1 MMSLAIARSEL
12 KRVLREPAFLFV
24 VLMFPIAMTLAFG
37 TAFNSPPLPASPAS
51 LAVVDLDGGVYAQQM
66 TAAISSSG
74 YAVIIPSSSLNDSL
88 DQLRSGGLDAVL
100 VIPSGFTAEVA
111 ALRANGTAAPLSLP
125 LYVAELSPA
134 ALSMPEAVDAA
145 LWSTVDPQST
155 TGSPLALNE
164 NRVASTQT
172 RPFDVMVPGLFAFS
186 AVFITMTVAQSL
198 TSDREKGILA
208 RLGLT
213 RMSSRQ
219 FMLGLVI
226 VNSLLALIQAVL
238 VLSLASALGYQ
249 VTALIGAIAVVV
261 LTMVFAMCSVGLGMI
276 TAAIAKS
283 SGSATG
289 IAFIFILP
297 QMFLGTFV
305 GSGPSSQSISALMP
319 AHYLTAAAAGLLQGN
334 VTSSVLADTV
344 ILCIASLGIVL
355 VGAYAFSRRV
365 RVR

>member
-37 TAFNSPPLPASPAS
+37 TAFNSPPAAASPVS
-51 LAVVDLDGGVYAQQM
+51 LAVVDLDGGIYAQQM
-66 TAAISSSG
+66 TSAVSSSG
-74 YAVIIPSSSLNDSL
+74 YAYIIPSSSINDSL
-88 DQLRSGGLDAVL
+88 DQLRSGSLDAVL
-100 VIPSGFTAEVA
+100 VIPQGFTAEVT
-111 ALRANGTAAPLSLP
+111 ALRANNTAAPLSLP

-134 ALSMPEAVDAA
+134 ALSMPQAVDAA

-155 TGSPLALNE
+155 TSSPLTLDE
-164 NRVASTQT
+164 SSVASAQT
-172 RPFDVMVPGLFAFS
+172 RPFDAMVPGLFAFS

-198 TSDREKGILA
+198 TADREKGILA

-213 RMSSRQ
+213 QMSSRQ
-219 FMLGLVI
+219 FMLGLVL

-238 VLSLASALGYQ
+238 VLALASALGYQ
-249 VTALIGAIAVVV
+249 VTALTGAIAVAA
-261 LTMVFAMCSVGLGMI
+261 LTMVFATCSVGLGMI
-276 TAAIAKS
+276 TAAIARS
-283 SGSATG
+283 PGAATG

-305 GSGPSSQSISALMP
+305 GSGSSAQSISALMP
-319 AHYLTAAAAGLLQGN
+319 AHYLTAAAAGLLQGK
-334 VTSSVLADTV
+334 VTQSVVMDVAV
-344 ILCIASLGIVL
+344 LCLVSLGIML